1 MKALSG
7 AHRIWSGAR
16 SFPQDHPAQPTAP
29 RLRAAG
35 GRIGLVTPS
44 RSTAPGEDEVDAIED
59 RDANDADGCV

>member
-16 SFPQDHPAQPTAP
+16 SSPQDHPVPPTAA
-29 RLRAAG
+29 RLRAVG

-59 RDANDADGCV
+59 RDVNDADGHV